1 MKHFIQ
7 YLRVKSG
14 LSLFDTLV
22 ALSIGACIAIIIY
35 ILLATISPLPSA
47 GEVAS
52 HAIKQRMAYHGTET
66 AFQGHDGKVYFYR
79 DGERCEL

>member
-1 MKHFIQ
+1 MSKT
-7 YLRVKSG
+7 G
-14 LSLFDTLV
+14 LTPLGSVV
-22 ALSIGACIAIIIY
+22 ALSIGATIGIIIY